1 MSFKNSLPFKLET
14 LQADRHFIPVYPKN
28 KQWLIVLKG
37 TELGDKLCSLLQTS
51 EDNDDSVGLYL
62 DKIYGLYQ
70 EERQLLEEQ
79 IENYYNEKLTFQK
92 HIAKVAQVLGVENDK
107 AIELL
112 DDPYSDGIELGEKLE
127 PFLENFRE
135 LALKLTKL
143 ETRLNEDAIAVVMR
157 KRFGIDWSKKE
168 TEMLHEGM
176 KKALSEFISNEQNGW
191 TNEVRSQKSEVRSEE
206 ESLQLESG
214 KPTENPTGSPST
226 TTSSNGAETPGSTT

>member
-1 MSFKNSLPFKLET
+1 MET
-14 LQADRHFIPVYPKN
+14 
-28 KQWLIVLKG
+28 
-37 TELGDKLCSLLQTS
+37 
-51 EDNDDSVGLYL
+51 
-62 DKIYGLYQ
+62 
-70 EERQLLEEQ
+70 
-79 IENYYNEKLTFQK
+79 
-92 HIAKVAQVLGVENDK
+92 
-107 AIELL
+107 
-112 DDPYSDGIELGEKLE
+112 
-127 PFLENFRE
+127 FRE

-191 TNEVRSQKSEVRSEE
+191 TQ
-206 ESLQLESG
+206 ESVVGSSSSVVGENYERQTTNHELESG